1 MTRRTRAFARA
12 ALATSAAAL
21 ALAGPA
27 AATTANVK
35 VPFDGL
41 PAGNVCNGEELTL
54 YGDAH
59 LVQHGDFVENGSQHV
74 SAHINMQGVSA
85 IGSFGN
91 EYRFVQSQQSVQQ
104 AQLGAANETTLE
116 ETMNVVSKG
125 GEINFAVHVT
135 LHTTINANGDLTADP
150 YSFHVNCNG

>member
-1 MTRRTRAFARA
+1 MNRSTRAFGRVAIA
-12 ALATSAAAL
+12 ASAAAL

-27 AATTANVK
+27 NATTANVK

-54 YGDAH
+54 YGNAH
-59 LVQHGDFVENGSQHV
+59 LVQHGDFVEGDTQHV
-74 SAHINMQGVSA
+74 SFHLNMQGVRA

-91 EYRFVQSQQSVQQ
+91 EYRFVQSQQSIQQ
-104 AQLGAANETTLE
+104 STAGAANEMTLE

-125 GEINFAVHVT
+125 GEVNFAIHET
-135 LHTTINANGDLTADP
+135 LHTTINANGEVTADP
-150 YSFHVNCNG
+150 FSFHVNCNG